1 MNYEEAMQRAE
12 WAASFV
18 QHPYWAIMSR
28 SMSRTIQVETE
39 DLLSGDDHKDVN
51 RASVAISRKYLQMP
65 FFDIEQGRLAAA
77 EFERAKAHLARR
89 RPIQSGPAP
98 HEVQ

>member
-1 MNYEEAMQRAE
+1 MQRAE
-12 WAASFV
+12 MAASFV

-28 SMSRTIQVETE
+28 SMSGTIQAETE
-39 DLLSGDDHKDVN
+39 NLLASDEHKDVN

-65 FFDIEQGRLAAA
+65 FFDIEQGRLAQA
-77 EFERAKAHLARR
+77 EFDKAKAHLAKR
-89 RPIQSGPAP
+89 RPVQSGYAP